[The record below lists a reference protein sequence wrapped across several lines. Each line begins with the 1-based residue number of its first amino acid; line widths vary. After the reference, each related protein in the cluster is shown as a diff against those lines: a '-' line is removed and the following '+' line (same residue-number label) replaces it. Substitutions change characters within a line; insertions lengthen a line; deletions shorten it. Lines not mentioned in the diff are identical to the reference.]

1 MDKDLVEEI
10 LPKLVAFKS
19 VMAIRNIQ
27 LKKAQVAHHEKEKAE
42 KSEQINPIEK
52 KISMGKMTEE

>member
-1 MDKDLVEEI
+1 MDKDLIEEI

-27 LKKAQVAHHEKEKAE
+27 LKKAQEAHHDKEKAE
-42 KSEQINPIEK
+42 KTEQINPI
-52 KISMGKMTEE
+52 

>member
-1 MDKDLVEEI
+1 MDKDLVEDI

-27 LKKAQVAHHEKEKAE
+27 LTKAREAHHE
-42 KSEQINPIEK
+42 
-52 KISMGKMTEE
+52 